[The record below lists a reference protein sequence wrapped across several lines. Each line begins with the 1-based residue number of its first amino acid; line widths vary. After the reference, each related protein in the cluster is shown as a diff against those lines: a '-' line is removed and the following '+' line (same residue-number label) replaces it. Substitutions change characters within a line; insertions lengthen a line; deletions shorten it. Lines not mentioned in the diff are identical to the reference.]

1 MECFV
6 CRTCAVQYKPSESP
20 PDGCTVC
27 EDERQYV
34 GWHGQ
39 RWTTVSALKA
49 EGLHFEVRTHER
61 DLTGICA
68 TPKLGIGQRSLLVQT
83 EAGNVL
89 WDCQGF
95 IDDETVEQVRA
106 FGGIAAISASHPH
119 FYGCMVE
126 WSRAFGGVPIHLPRA
141 DARWVM
147 RPDPAIRFW
156 EGRLDLLPGITL
168 VQCGGHFEGSSVLHW
183 SQGAEGRGV
192 LLVGDTI
199 QVVSDRRFV
208 SFIRSY
214 PNLIPLPAALV
225 RQVVEA
231 VTPLDFDRIYGGWW
245 DLDVTAGAKQA
256 VTVSAERYLA
266 RMGGEMAAGYG

>member
-1 MECFV
+1 
-6 CRTCAVQYKPSESP
+6 
-20 PDGCTVC
+20 
-27 EDERQYV
+27 
-34 GWHGQ
+34 
-39 RWTTVSALKA
+39 
-49 EGLHFEVRTHER
+49 
-61 DLTGICA
+61 
-68 TPKLGIGQRSLLVQT
+68 
-83 EAGNVL
+83 
-89 WDCQGF
+89 
-95 IDDETVEQVRA
+95 
-106 FGGIAAISASHPH
+106 
-119 FYGCMVE
+119 
-126 WSRAFGGVPIHLPRA
+126 
-141 DARWVM
+141 M

-208 SFIRSY
+208 SFMRSY

-245 DLDVTAGAKQA
+245 DLDVTAGAKLSG
-256 VTVSAERYLA
+256 VK
-266 RMGGEMAAGYG
+266 G